1 MARGASWATFSKVF
15 RPGSWSEVDYR
26 RNVAMPSNERV
37 GVKHDQLD
45 PPPNDGV
52 DHDVKAGGPR
62 RSTVLIRRVLLG
74 TYGVAYLAWFLEY
87 GVIIDRVSVVMSV
100 TVFLLIGHIGK
111 PWRDWLFLPV
121 GLLLYAAMW
130 LAYDE
135 TRGAADRVGLPLQV
149 ESVRNIDRFL
159 FFGEDP
165 TVWLQRNFHRDNVGA
180 QDVIASIAYFSHFIV
195 PVAAIAL
202 LWISNRALWARF
214 MRRFA
219 TVLAIACAMFVL
231 LPTAPPWMA
240 AGGDRRIRLDALPPL
255 ERTAGRG
262 WTHLGFDGF
271 VHVWI
276 DGRDWSNP
284 TAAMPSLHAGFSL
297 FVVMFFWPMVQ
308 RRSLHI
314 AMALYP
320 IVMGWSLVYLAE
332 HYVIDVLAGWAVVV
346 FSFWLWARIERRW
359 DRRRSENGAT
369 ETVGAAQG
377 WLESP
382 EREAKLARD
391 PSPAPDTAWWYGR

>member
-1 MARGASWATFSKVF
+1 MDYRCDVELASSEHVGRDRLDAQPNDVVDE
-15 RPGSWSEVDYR
+15 EVD
-26 RNVAMPSNERV
+26 
-37 GVKHDQLD
+37 
-45 PPPNDGV
+45 
-52 DHDVKAGGPR
+52 AGGPR

-74 TYGVAYLAWFLEY
+74 AYGVAYLAWFVEY
-87 GVIIDRVSVVMSV
+87 GVIIDRVSVVLSV

-121 GLLLYAAMW
+121 GLLLYATMW
-130 LAYDE
+130 FAYDE
-135 TRGAADRVGLPLQV
+135 TRGAADRIGLPLQV

-159 FFGEDP
+159 FFGADP

-180 QDVIASIAYFSHFIV
+180 QDVIASIVYFSHFIL

-202 LWISNRALWARF
+202 LWIDNRAQWARF

-219 TVLAIACAMFVL
+219 TVLAIGCAMFVL

-240 AGGDRRIRLDALPPL
+240 AGGDRQIRLDALPPL
-255 ERTAGRG
+255 ERSAGRG

-284 TAAMPSLHAGFSL
+284 IAAMPSLHAGFSL
-297 FVVMFFWPMVQ
+297 FVVVFFWPMV
-308 RRSLHI
+308 RHRSLRV
-314 AMALYP
+314 AMATYP
-320 IVMGWSLVYLAE
+320 IVMGWALVYLAE

-346 FSFWLWARIERRW
+346 FSFWMWAGIERRW
-359 DRRRSENGAT
+359 DRRRSERERSAT
-369 ETVGAAQG
+369 ETV
-377 WLESP
+377 
-382 EREAKLARD
+382 EAM
-391 PSPAPDTAWWYGR
+391 T

>member
-1 MARGASWATFSKVF
+1 VAVTTNGQVGA
-15 RPGSWSEVDYR
+15 E
-26 RNVAMPSNERV
+26 
-37 GVKHDQLD
+37 HDQLD
-45 PPPNDGV
+45 PQPHGGFD
-52 DHDVKAGGPR
+52 DEVKAGGPR

-74 TYGVAYLAWFLEY
+74 AYGLAYLAWFFEY
-87 GVIIDRVSVVMSV
+87 GLIIDRVSVVLSV
-100 TVFLLIGHIGK
+100 TVFLVIGHIGK
-111 PWRDWLFLPV
+111 PWRDWLYLPV

-130 LAYDE
+130 FAYDE

-159 FFGEDP
+159 FFGTDP
-165 TVWLQRNFHRDNVGA
+165 TVWLQRNFHHDDVGA
-180 QDVIASIAYFSHFIV
+180 HDVIASIVYFSHFIV
-195 PVAAIAL
+195 PVAAIAM

-240 AGGDRRIRLDALPPL
+240 GGGDRRIRLDALPPL
-255 ERTAGRG
+255 ERSARRG

-271 VHVWI
+271 VHVWVA
-276 DGRDWSNP
+276 GRDWSNP

-308 RRSLHI
+308 RRSLRV
-314 AMALYP
+314 AMAMYP
-320 IVMGWSLVYLAE
+320 IVMGCSLVYLAE
-332 HYVIDVLAGWAVVV
+332 HYVIDLLVGWAVVV

-359 DRRRSENGAT
+359 DQRRSERKCGTTAT
-369 ETVGAAQG
+369 M
-377 WLESP
+377 
-382 EREAKLARD
+382 EA
-391 PSPAPDTAWWYGR
+391 TT

>member
-1 MARGASWATFSKVF
+1 MV
-15 RPGSWSEVDYR
+15 EVDYR
-26 RNVAMPSNERV
+26 RSVPTTSNEEVVFGRN
-37 GVKHDQLD
+37 QPD
-45 PPPNDGV
+45 PPPHDGI
-52 DHDVKAGGPR
+52 DHGVQAPSPR

-74 TYGVAYLAWFLEY
+74 AYGVAYLAWFVEY
-87 GVIIDRVSVVMSV
+87 GVIIDRVSVVLSV

-111 PWRDWLFLPV
+111 PRRDWLFLPF
-121 GLLLYAAMW
+121 GLLLYATMW
-130 LAYDE
+130 FAYDE

-159 FFGEDP
+159 FFGADP

-180 QDVIASIAYFSHFIV
+180 QDVVASIAYFSHFIV

-202 LWISNRALWARF
+202 LWINNRAQWARF
-214 MRRFA
+214 MRRLV

-240 AGGDRRIRLDALPPL
+240 AGGDRRIRLHALPPL
-255 ERTAGRG
+255 ARTAGRG
-262 WTHLGFDGF
+262 WTYLGFDGF

-297 FVVMFFWPMVQ
+297 FVVMFFWPMVR
-308 RRSLHI
+308 RRSSHV
-314 AMALYP
+314 AMAMYP
-320 IVMGWSLVYLAE
+320 IVMAWSLVYLAE

-359 DRRRSENGAT
+359 DRRRTKREGAT
-369 ETVGAAQG
+369 ETV
-377 WLESP
+377 EVI
-382 EREAKLARD
+382 
-391 PSPAPDTAWWYGR
+391 T